1 MERQRKARGQ
11 VHVHKESLSIH
22 RSQDGETPI
31 SVNAMNPP
39 APICFSFLICW
50 RLPPQSGLHQGKRRG
65 ALTEAILQV
74 VRAEELVW
82 YEEIKYNKRKRYATF
97 W

>member
-1 MERQRKARGQ
+1 MDRERKACVQ
-11 VHVHKESLSIH
+11 VHVHEEPIPLH
-22 RSQDGETPI
+22 RAQNGDCP
-31 SVNAMNPP
+31 
-39 APICFSFLICW
+39 
-50 RLPPQSGLHQGKRRG
+50 RLPNSLQTPKPSSFYFCCCPRPIEIAAEEKEGNVYQGER
-65 ALTEAILQV
+65 QV

>member
-1 MERQRKARGQ
+1 MDCI
-11 VHVHKESLSIH
+11 KE
-22 RSQDGETPI
+22 E
-31 SVNAMNPP
+31 
-39 APICFSFLICW
+39 
-50 RLPPQSGLHQGKRRG
+50 RRG
-65 ALTEAILQV
+65 TLTEAILQV